1 MARLG
6 RSIRITLHLHRH
18 MYSPFKIRGFTLN
31 FSKFWVST
39 PKMKGWS
46 RLSRLKFS
54 FARRVKTLM
63 ETLIIFSSS
72 SYLSQPSPQK
82 SFCFYHFP
90 PFPRPPQC
98 KTEPNQSENL
108 SHRSTLFAAAAS
120 SSCPS
125 VQNFSKNPV
134 DSVFVVMPLRVL
146 TPPAH
151 WLKDNCGTAG
161 PRLVDWLGKGL
172 VVARIVVTRW
182 RHFLV
187 WSIKQ
192 FLWKSLSILI
202 VPHSSTDKVC
212 RIEKIKG
219 KFVARYLPLPLT
231 GPSSDYA
238 CLHRRRQGLEWVLLG
253 AATCAAACKKKKG
266 RRKNPNSACFLPLAP
281 RTGAIRIHL

>member
-46 RLSRLKFS
+46 RLSRPKFS

-72 SYLSQPSPQK
+72 SYLSQPPPQK

-125 VQNFSKNPV
+125 VQKISKNPV

-172 VVARIVVTRW
+172 VVARIVVTWW

-219 KFVARYLPLPLT
+219 KRDIYPCRSLGRLVTTHVCIGGAKGWSEYYSVLPHVLLL
-231 GPSSDYA
+231 A
-238 CLHRRRQGLEWVLLG
+238 RRRRGEEKTRTQPAFCRWPQGRE
-253 AATCAAACKKKKG
+253 
-266 RRKNPNSACFLPLAP
+266 P
-281 RTGAIRIHL
+281 